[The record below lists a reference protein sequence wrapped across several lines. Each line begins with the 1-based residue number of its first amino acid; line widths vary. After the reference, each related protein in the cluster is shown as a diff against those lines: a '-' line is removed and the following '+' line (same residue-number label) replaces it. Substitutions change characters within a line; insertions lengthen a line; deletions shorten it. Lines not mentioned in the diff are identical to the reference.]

1 MLFTW
6 CVSNLRSCPKG
17 NNNGRNA
24 QFHCFSSAVLIY
36 VQSSHCY
43 WLNASLQ
50 GSTSL
55 SWATALRIPCDTEA
69 GVRAGGSARLFS
81 TVSQKHSQQCFGASG
96 EAAVKYLAPS
106 VVILICNQFQFRRRG
121 TWADCAGAFKE
132 PGRAGQRDQSGRGAG
147 RMPTSNAVM
156 AARPQKFGRVW
167 RTTGKVS
174 EVSLHSLGWRKGFT
188 CDEVEVATHQVQ
200 IKGIT
205 LVQVQDSTPWGT
217 AVQNI
222 FPFNCRQ
229 LLLVL
234 CWSLRYR
241 YQSRNEVSVGNLSE
255 KKMDQTKGEDCK
267 CTFWNILIV
276 LFVFSDCNTQIG
288 VC

>member
-17 NNNGRNA
+17 KNNSRNA
-24 QFHCFSSAVLIY
+24 QFHCFSSAMLIY

-69 GVRAGGSARLFS
+69 GVCAGGSARLVS
-81 TVSQKHSQQCFGASG
+81 TASQKHSQQGFGASG

-121 TWADCAGAFKE
+121 TWADYAGAFKE
-132 PGRAGQRDQSGRGAG
+132 PGRAGQRDQSERGAG

-174 EVSLHSLGWRKGFT
+174 EVSLH
-188 CDEVEVATHQVQ
+188 
-200 IKGIT
+200 
-205 LVQVQDSTPWGT
+205 
-217 AVQNI
+217 
-222 FPFNCRQ
+222 
-229 LLLVL
+229 
-234 CWSLRYR
+234 
-241 YQSRNEVSVGNLSE
+241 
-255 KKMDQTKGEDCK
+255 
-267 CTFWNILIV
+267 
-276 LFVFSDCNTQIG
+276 
-288 VC
+288 